1 MGGTCSVPVKQVYGV
16 HAGTSDVMEKQTN
29 HVFVEGSSEPVE
41 KEEMV
46 RRLTFTFRGEDGRT
60 YTATRYLTQDESDT
74 YTPRLQGRLKL
85 YPYLKSTN
93 RTEIYEFMS
102 ASAPGHP
109 PDIWK
114 DSDGRLMTNK
124 GRPVCDDAKKPNF
137 LADNFHAINILACI
151 LSLGAVVVIG
161 MTAGPMVA
169 SSASSASAVAV
180 LVIYLTMFMFL
191 FSSL

>member
-1 MGGTCSVPVKQVYGV
+1 M
-16 HAGTSDVMEKQTN
+16 GTSDVMEMQTN
-29 HVFVEGSSEPVE
+29 HVFVEGRLEPVE

-60 YTATRYLTQDESDT
+60 YTMTRILTQGEPDT
-74 YTPRLQGRLKL
+74 YTPRIQGRLRL

-93 RTEIYEFMS
+93 RTEIDEFTS
-102 ASAPGHP
+102 ASTPGHP

-114 DSDGRLMTNK
+114 DSDGRLMNNK

-161 MTAGPMVA
+161 VIAGPMA
-169 SSASSASAVAV
+169 AISASSASAVV
-180 LVIYLTMFMFL
+180 VSLIYIAL
-191 FSSL
+191 FVAFFISS

>member
-1 MGGTCSVPVKQVYGV
+1 
-16 HAGTSDVMEKQTN
+16 MEKQTN

-60 YTATRYLTQDESDT
+60 YTMTRYLAQGEPDKFM
-74 YTPRLQGRLKL
+74 PRLQGRLKL

-109 PDIWK
+109 PDIWN
-114 DSDGRLMTNK
+114 SDGRLMTNK

-161 MTAGPMVA
+161 MTAGPVVA
-169 SSASSASAVAV
+169 SSASSASIVAV
-180 LVIYLTMFMFL
+180 LLIYLTMFMFL